1 MEPGRDGVAIGAD
14 GRPRCWWCVGDPLY
28 ERYHDLEWG
37 RPVADDT
44 RIFEKLCLEGF
55 QSGLSWITI
64 LRKRDNFRKA
74 FRSFD
79 IHAVSR
85 FTSRSIDRLLLDPG
99 IVRHRGKIAATI
111 NNAKRCID
119 LVEEAGSLAAHV
131 WLFEPAAESRAF
143 QLDWDTLVDSGVPPE
158 ARALS
163 KDLRR
168 RGWSFVGPTT
178 VFSMMQSIGL
188 VDDHMEMCSV
198 RPEVEAA
205 RSAFPRPRVTLPR
218 SPAM

>member
-85 FTSRSIDRLLLDPG
+85 FTSDRMVSEYFERLYGSGPGAGPGDPC
-99 IVRHRGKIAATI
+99 T
-111 NNAKRCID
+111 
-119 LVEEAGSLAAHV
+119 
-131 WLFEPAAESRAF
+131 
-143 QLDWDTLVDSGVPPE
+143 
-158 ARALS
+158 
-163 KDLRR
+163 
-168 RGWSFVGPTT
+168 
-178 VFSMMQSIGL
+178 
-188 VDDHMEMCSV
+188 
-198 RPEVEAA
+198 
-205 RSAFPRPRVTLPR
+205 
-218 SPAM
+218 